1 MSQSLSG
8 NWNSELLEQNY
19 ERWKQN
25 AESVAPE
32 WNAFFEG
39 FELGLTQSEELAE
52 GAHAAAPEDAALKRR
67 VASLVYNYRTLGHT
81 MARLDPLTPEA
92 PENPLLSLKK
102 IGFSESDL
110 ERTVSSN
117 YFRDGKPMLLRE
129 MIAELKAIYCDTI
142 GVEFIH
148 IQDPQMRNWIRER
161 IENRGDS
168 GAGDAALHR
177 DILRRLYEG
186 ETFEHFLH
194 TRYVGQKRFSLEGG
208 ESLLVILD
216 TILQR
221 CGSHGVAEIVMGMA
235 HRGRLNVLAN
245 FLEKPLTMIFNEF
258 SENYAPDNVGGG
270 GGDVK
275 YHLGYLSERTT
286 TSGEKVGV
294 TLAPNPSHLEAVDP
308 VVQGMARARQR
319 ILGDTETRRRVLPVL
334 IHGDA
339 AFAGQGIVMEVFQ
352 MSQLPGYRTGGTLHI
367 IVNNQIGF
375 TALPEEARSS
385 LYPTDVAKMV
395 DAPIFHVNGDDPL
408 AVAEAARIAFDFR
421 REFGRDVVIDLLCY
435 RRHGHNE
442 GDEPLFTQ
450 PKLYGKIHKHPLVS
464 EVFVEKLAQR
474 DESIR
479 SEAAAIKAEAEREL
493 QEAFDVVQKSDADYN
508 DGGRFAGSTAVFQPP
523 YSSSPV
529 RTAITSEMLGEI
541 AAGLC
546 RVPEGFHLLPKV
558 RRLLVTRRL
567 EILRDGGPFD
577 WAYAEALA
585 FGSLLLEGT
594 PVRLS
599 GQDSRRGTFSQR
611 HAVLH
616 DAETAEDYISLN
628 HLAPGQ
634 AKFCVYNS
642 LLSEAAVLGFDYGY
656 SLDYPSML
664 CLWEAQFGDFVN
676 GAQVI
681 IDQFISSAEL
691 KWKRPS
697 SLVMLLPHGYE
708 GQGPEH
714 SSARLERF
722 LQMCARDNM
731 QVCNLTTP
739 AQYFHALRRQIHREY
754 RKPLIIMTPKSLL
767 RHPKAVSTAEDFTKG
782 RFYAVMAPLPAKPE
796 TIHRVIFCSGKVYFD
811 LVAEREKRGA
821 EDAFIVRVEQLYPLH
836 TEKIKN
842 IVNACPNLKRVVWCQ
857 EEPQNMGAWSYISPR
872 LRELLGRPISYAGRS
887 ESPSPA
893 VGSMAIHRL
902 QQEELVSN
910 AFEV

>member
-19 ERWKQN
+19 ERWKRD
-25 AESVAPE
+25 AELVAPE

-52 GAHAAAPEDAALKRR
+52 GARAAVPEDTAFERR
-67 VASLVYNYRTLGHT
+67 ADSLVYNYRTLGHT
-81 MARLDPLTPEA
+81 IARLDPLTPE
-92 PENPLLSLKK
+92 PLENPLLLLKQ
-102 IGFSESDL
+102 IGFTEADL
-110 ERTVSSN
+110 ERTVASN
-117 YFRDGKPMLLRE
+117 YFRDGKQMLLRE
-129 MIAELKAIYCDTI
+129 MIAELQEIYCDTM
-142 GVEFIH
+142 GVEFMH
-148 IQDPQMRNWIRER
+148 IQDPQARNWIRER
-161 IENRGDS
+161 IENRGTANNRDV
-168 GAGDAALHR
+168 ALHKEA
-177 DILRRLYEG
+177 LRLLYEG

-216 TILQR
+216 TVLQR
-221 CGSHGVAEIVMGMA
+221 SAENEVAEIVIGMA

-270 GGDVK
+270 GDVK

-286 TSGEKVGV
+286 PKGVKVGV

-308 VVQGMARARQR
+308 VVQGMTRAKQR
-319 ILGDTETRRRVLPVL
+319 LVGDTATRRKVLPVL

-367 IVNNQIGF
+367 VVNNQIGF

-408 AVAEAARIAFDFR
+408 AVATVARIAFDFR
-421 REFGRDVVIDLLCY
+421 QEFGRDVVIDLICY

-450 PKLYGKIHKHPLVS
+450 PHLYGKIHKHPLVS
-464 EVFVEKLAQR
+464 EVFVKELEELGTVTREEAGEIK
-474 DESIR
+474 
-479 SEAAAIKAEAEREL
+479 AAAERKLE
-493 QEAFDVVQKSDADYN
+493 EAFDIVKSSEADYYE
-508 DGGRFAGSTAVFQPP
+508 GGRFAGSTAVFQPP
-523 YSSSPV
+523 YSYDPV
-529 RTAITSEMLGEI
+529 RTAITPEMLKEI
-541 AAGLC
+541 AEGLC

-558 RRLLVTRRL
+558 RRMLITRRL
-567 EILRDGGPFD
+567 ETLQAGGPFD
-577 WAYAEALA
+577 WAFAEALA

-611 HAVLH
+611 HAALH
-616 DAETAEDYISLN
+616 DAEKREDFIPLN

-664 CLWEAQFGDFVN
+664 CLWEAQFGDFAN

-681 IDQFISSAEL
+681 IDQFIASAEL
-691 KWKRPS
+691 KWQRPS

-722 LQMCARDNM
+722 LQMCARNNM

-754 RKPLIIMTPKSLL
+754 RKPLVIMTPKSLL
-767 RHPKAVSTAEDFTKG
+767 RHPLAVSTMDDFTKG
-782 RFYAVMAPLPAKPE
+782 RFYAIMAPIPSKPE
-796 TIHRVIFCSGKVYFD
+796 TVQRLIFCSGKVYYD
-811 LVAEREKRGA
+811 LVAEREKLGK
-821 EDAFIVRVEQLYPLH
+821 DDTFIVRVEQLYPLH
-836 TEKIKN
+836 TKKIQD
-842 IVNACPNLKRVVWCQ
+842 IVNACPNLKRIVWCQ
-857 EEPQNMGAWSYISPR
+857 EEPQNMGAWSYIAPR
-872 LRELLGRPISYAGRS
+872 LRELLGRPISYAGRA

-893 VGSMAIHRL
+893 VGSMAIHR
-902 QQEELVSN
+902 QQQAELVSY
-910 AFEV
+910 AFDV

>member
-1 MSQSLSG
+1 MSQSFSG

-19 ERWKQN
+19 ERWKQDT
-25 AESVAPE
+25 ELVPPE

-52 GAHAAAPEDAALKRR
+52 GARASVPEDTALERR
-67 VASLVYNYRTLGHT
+67 TDSLVYNYRTLGHT
-81 MARLDPLTPEA
+81 MARLDPLTPVP

-102 IGFSESDL
+102 IGFTEADL
-110 ERTVSSN
+110 ERTVASN

-129 MIAELKAIYCDTI
+129 MIAELREIYCGTL

-148 IQDPQMRNWIRER
+148 IQDPQARNWIRER
-161 IENRGDS
+161 IENRGVADQQ
-168 GAGDAALHR
+168 DAALHKEV
-177 DILRRLYEG
+177 LRLLYEG

-221 CGSHGVAEIVMGMA
+221 SAATHVAEIVMGMA

-245 FLEKPLTMIFNEF
+245 FLEKPLTMVFNEF

-270 GGDVK
+270 GDVK
-275 YHLGYLSERTT
+275 YHLGYMSERTT
-286 TSGEKVGV
+286 ANGDKINV

-308 VVQGMARARQR
+308 VVEGMARARQR
-319 ILGDTETRRRVLPVL
+319 IVGDTETRRKVLPVL

-367 IVNNQIGF
+367 VVNNQIGF
-375 TALPEEARSS
+375 TALPEEGRSS
-385 LYPTDVAKMV
+385 LYSTDIAKMV
-395 DAPIFHVNGDDPL
+395 DAPILHVNGDDPL
-408 AVAEAARIAFDFR
+408 AVATAARIAFDYR
-421 REFGRDVVIDLLCY
+421 QEFGRDVVIDLVCY

-450 PKLYGKIHKHPLVS
+450 PHLYGKIHKHPLVS
-464 EVFVEKLAQR
+464 EVFVKNLEKLGTVTP
-474 DESIR
+474 
-479 SEAAAIKAEAEREL
+479 AEAKTIKTTAEQQL
-493 QEAFDVVQKSDADYN
+493 QEAFDIVKKSEADYYK
-508 DGGRFAGSTAVFQPP
+508 GGRFEGSTAVFQPP
-523 YSSSPV
+523 YSYEPV
-529 RTAITSEMLGEI
+529 HTAISPEMLKEVAEGI
-541 AAGLC
+541 C
-546 RVPEGFHLLPKV
+546 RVPEGFHILPKV
-558 RRLLVTRRL
+558 KRMLITRRL

-585 FGSLLLEGT
+585 FGSLLVEGT

-616 DAETAEDYISLN
+616 DAENHEDYIPLN
-628 HLAPGQ
+628 HLAPAQ

-681 IDQFISSAEL
+681 IDQFISSAEA
-691 KWKRPS
+691 KWQRPS

-714 SSARLERF
+714 SSGRLERF
-722 LQMCARDNM
+722 LQMCARNNM
-731 QVCNLTTP
+731 QVCNLTSP

-767 RHPKAVSTAEDFTKG
+767 RHPQAVSTADDFTKG
-782 RFYAVMAPLPAKPE
+782 RFYAIMAPLPSKPD
-796 TIHRVIFCSGKVYFD
+796 TVKRLIFCSGKVYYD
-811 LVAEREKRGA
+811 LVAEREKRGV
-821 EDAFIVRVEQLYPLH
+821 EDTYIVRVEQLYPLH
-836 TEKIKN
+836 TKKIQD
-842 IVNACPNLKRVVWCQ
+842 IVNSCSSLKRIVWCQ
-857 EEPQNMGAWSYISPR
+857 EEPQNMGAWTYIAPR
-872 LRELLGRPISYAGRS
+872 LRELLGRPISYAGRA
-887 ESPSPA
+887 ESSSPA

-902 QQEELVSN
+902 QQAELVSH